1 VVTSLQ
7 PWREVAMPHICSL
20 FLSWA
25 GKEGL
30 SRAAGGLASKER
42 GNDCLRG
49 LGQHE
54 RRLQQVLGWLD
65 LVT

>member
-7 PWREVAMPHICSL
+7 PWREATSPHICSL

-25 GKEGL
+25 GKDCP

-42 GNDCLRG
+42 GNGCLRG